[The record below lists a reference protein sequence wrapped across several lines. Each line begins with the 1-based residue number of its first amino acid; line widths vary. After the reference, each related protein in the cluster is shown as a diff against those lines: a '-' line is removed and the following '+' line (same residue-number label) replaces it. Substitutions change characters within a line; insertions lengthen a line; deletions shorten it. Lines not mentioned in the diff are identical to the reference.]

1 MVLIVDLVMQSH
13 EFSRTVRALDI
24 GEGGLQLSFLAEKA
38 ERDLLARRFGLVGI
52 RRLVADVCLLRSK
65 NDDER
70 IYLDGYIS
78 ADFVQTCVVSL
89 RPIEKHVDD
98 FFSVVFASISASTPK
113 CDLFT
118 LEDPDPPDFF
128 SDGRLEI
135 GGCIAENLALLL
147 DPYPRDPDAV
157 LPEFMKASADG
168 VDRDLEPI
176 ERSLKNLRKMMHN
189 KNR

>member
-24 GEGGLQLSFLAEKA
+24 GEGGLQLSFSAEKA

-89 RPIEKHVDD
+89 CPIEKHVDD

-113 CDLFT
+113 RDLFT
-118 LEDPDPPDFF
+118 LDDPDPPNFI
-128 SDGRLEI
+128 SDGRLEM
-135 GGCIAENLALLL
+135 GDCIAENLALLL
-147 DPYPRDPDAV
+147 DPFSRQPDAAFAELV
-157 LPEFMKASADG
+157 KASADG
-168 VDRDLEPI
+168 VDMDLE
-176 ERSLKNLRKMMHN
+176 SL
-189 KNR
+189 